1 MCRTQCGEVQTL
13 DSGSLSPSH
22 SWVVSSK
29 IDLIKATES
38 MRWSKTSCEGEDSLK
53 GEREG
58 GWEAGKAGVEGGTQ
72 GKDRQKERNL
82 VHCSSNKELTL
93 ALTGHVN
100 RFSIDF
106 IILLAHS
113 LFSSL

>member
-1 MCRTQCGEVQTL
+1 
-13 DSGSLSPSH
+13 
-22 SWVVSSK
+22 
-29 IDLIKATES
+29 